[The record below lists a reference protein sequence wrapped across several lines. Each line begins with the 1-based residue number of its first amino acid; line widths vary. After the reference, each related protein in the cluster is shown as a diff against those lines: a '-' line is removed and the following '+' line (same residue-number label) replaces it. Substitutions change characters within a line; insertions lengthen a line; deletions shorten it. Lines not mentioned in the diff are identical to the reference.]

1 MLKTVWLGVRILELA
16 LSENS
21 SSTWF
26 RALNRLLSVDE
37 KKKVSKTI
45 LKPGEVS
52 LTLNLDFLGNFDPF
66 IIKQKNL
73 YIFSK
78 IVFFLRNILL

>member
-1 MLKTVWLGVRILELA
+1 MELA

-52 LTLNLDFLGNFDPF
+52 LTLNWEFLGNLDPF
-66 IIKQKNL
+66 ITK
-73 YIFSK
+73 
-78 IVFFLRNILL
+78 